1 MVTLPTIVPIQICLA
16 HLGIRELG
24 LTTPV
29 MEEPLVK
36 VRPRPKPFFLRTRF
50 LLMFT
55 PFGAFAVAGLVTLLI
70 SGNLLLPFQR
80 LVTLEG
86 KAGSKADLFSD
97 EQVREILLRHH
108 LQVHISR
115 MGSRAAVDTDHTSDD
130 FVFTSGQ
137 PSAQLLLE
145 RLRTEKRYN
154 IVYRPFVSPIVLATY
169 REYVET
175 LQRNGAATP
184 QRSHIIGQPLYYDL
198 DLAAFLDLIRQ
209 HKTWGQMGIRAFGI
223 GNGNQVLARTTDVC
237 GTNGGPTYL
246 GMVSYLIHGRVP
258 TSDRE
263 AEDFATD
270 IKPLLGEGLP
280 EDEPIQY
287 FVPEGKDTPI
297 IVMYEHQYLAYQ
309 LQAINRMGR
318 PDYDRVLLYPYPGF
332 QTLPEFIALT
342 KDGDQLGQLLSTDP
356 QLRRRELELGL
367 RVLDPTGANSSEQ
380 MARFLTE
387 QRMPAPSTPANYT
400 RAELPEVNLLDKMG
414 SVTYGCR

>member
-1 MVTLPTIVPIQICLA
+1 
-16 HLGIRELG
+16 
-24 LTTPV
+24 

-36 VRPRPKPFFLRTRF
+36 VRPRPKPFFLRPRF

-70 SGNLLLPFQR
+70 CGNLLLPFQR

-86 KAGSKADLFSD
+86 KAGSKADFFND
-97 EQVREILLRHH
+97 EQVRKILLRHH
-108 LQVHISR
+108 LQVHISQ
-115 MGSRAAVDTDHTSDD
+115 MGSQAAVDTDHAYDD

-137 PSAQLLLE
+137 PSAELLLE
-145 RLRTEKRYN
+145 RLRTGKRYN

-169 REYVET
+169 REYAET

-184 QRSHIIGQPLYYDL
+184 QRSQIIRHPLYYNL

-209 HKTWGQMGIRAFGI
+209 HRTWDQLGIRAFGI
-223 GNGNQVLARTTDVC
+223 SSGNQVLAKTTDVC

-280 EDEPIQY
+280 EDEPVQY
-287 FVPEGKDTPI
+287 FVQEGKDTPI
-297 IVMYEHQYLAYQ
+297 IVMYEHQYLSYQ
-309 LQAINRMGR
+309 LQAIKRMGK
-318 PDYDRVLLYPYPGF
+318 PDYGRVLLYPYPGF

-380 MARFLTE
+380 MARFLIE
-387 QRMPAPSTPANYT
+387 QRVQAPSIPVDYT
-400 RAELPEVNLLDKMG
+400 RAELPEVNLLDKMD
-414 SVTYGCR
+414 SVIYGCR

>member
-1 MVTLPTIVPIQICLA
+1 
-16 HLGIRELG
+16 
-24 LTTPV
+24 

-36 VRPRPKPFFLRTRF
+36 VRPRPKPFFLRPRF

-70 SGNLLLPFQR
+70 CGNLLLPFQR

-86 KAGSKADLFSD
+86 KAGSKADFFND
-97 EQVREILLRHH
+97 EQVRKILLRHH
-108 LQVHISR
+108 LQVHISQ
-115 MGSRAAVDTDHTSDD
+115 MGSQAAVDTDHAYDD

-137 PSAQLLLE
+137 PSAELLLE
-145 RLRTEKRYN
+145 RLRTGKRYN

-169 REYVET
+169 REYAET

-184 QRSHIIGQPLYYDL
+184 QRSQIIGHPLYYNL

-209 HKTWGQMGIRAFGI
+209 HRTWDQLGIRAFGI
-223 GNGNQVLARTTDVC
+223 SSGNQVLAKTTDVC

-280 EDEPIQY
+280 EDEPVQY
-287 FVPEGKDTPI
+287 FVQEGKDTPI
-297 IVMYEHQYLAYQ
+297 IVMYEHQYLSYQ
-309 LQAINRMGR
+309 LQAIKRMGK
-318 PDYDRVLLYPYPGF
+318 PDYGRVLLYPYPGF

-380 MARFLTE
+380 MARFLIE
-387 QRMPAPSTPANYT
+387 QRVQAPSIPVDYT
-400 RAELPEVNLLDKMG
+400 RAELPEVNLLDKMD
-414 SVTYGCR
+414 SVIYGCR